1 MTRVDVTMATLLSAD
16 AIAKIDKEIAKYPVE
31 HKASAVMSSLAIA
44 QQERGWL
51 SEDVIEFVASYL
63 DMPPI
68 AVWEV
73 ATFYGMYNLE
83 KPGRFKIAICTNL
96 PCALR
101 GANDAAD
108 HLKRKLQIDFNQTTA
123 DGLFTLKEG
132 ECMGACG
139 DAPVCIV
146 NDRKM
151 MSFMTPESLDNMLE
165 ELKNR

>member
-1 MTRVDVTMATLLSAD
+1 MATLLSAD

-51 SEDVIEFVASYL
+51 SEDVIECVAAYL

-123 DGLFTLKEG
+123 DGLFTLKEV

>member
-1 MTRVDVTMATLLSAD
+1 
-16 AIAKIDKEIAKYPVE
+16 VE
-31 HKASAVMSSLAIA
+31 RKSSAVMSALAIA
-44 QQERGWL
+44 QQERGWI
-51 SEDVIEFVASYL
+51 SKDVVEFVASYL
-63 DMPPI
+63 DMAPI

-83 KPGRFKIAICTNL
+83 KQGQFKIAICTNL
-96 PCALR
+96 PCALQ
-101 GANDAAD
+101 GAEEAAE
-108 HLKRKLQIDFNQTTA
+108 HLRKKLKIDFNQTSA
-123 DGLFTLKEG
+123 DGRFTLKEG

-151 MSFMTPESLDNMLE
+151 MSYMTPSKLDKLLD

>member
-1 MTRVDVTMATLLSAD
+1 VTDVTVLSAD
-16 AIAKIDKEIAKYPVE
+16 AIARIDREIAKFPSE
-31 HKASAVMSSLAIA
+31 RKASAVMAALAIA
-44 QQERGWL
+44 QQEIGWI
-51 SEDVIEFVASYL
+51 SKEVAEFVASYL

-83 KPGRFKIAICTNL
+83 KPGRFKITICTNL
-96 PCALR
+96 PCALQ
-101 GANDAAD
+101 GAGQAAE
-108 HLKRKLQIDFNQTTA
+108 HLKKKLKLEFNQTSA
-123 DGLFTLKEG
+123 DGRFTLKEG

-139 DAPVCIV
+139 DAPVCII

-151 MSFMTPESLDNMLE
+151 MSYMTPTRLDELLE

>member
-1 MTRVDVTMATLLSAD
+1 MTKNFLSAG
-16 AIAKIDKEIAKYPVE
+16 AIAKIDKEVAKYPVE

-44 QQERGWL
+44 QHEKGWL
-51 SEDVIEFVASYL
+51 SEDVIEWVAAYL

-83 KPGRFKIAICTNL
+83 QPGRFKIAICTNL

-101 GANDAAD
+101 GANEAAE
-108 HLKRKLQIDFNQTTA
+108 HLKSKLKVGFNQTSA

-146 NDRKM
+146 NDREM
-151 MSFMTPESLDNMLE
+151 VSFMTPENLDNMLE